1 MEQKSDFECDKI
13 RADQLMEKEKYLA
26 AIYRYKHL
34 LDEADTKETG
44 EVLRGNIW
52 HNLGTAYARLF
63 LFEEAGRCFEKAYAF
78 NKQKESLR
86 ECLMC
91 CRCRHDEDAFAEIA
105 KKYQVEERKQQEI
118 RNEISIACKSE
129 KLEQFESHLEEL
141 AQRTGGVQKAKA
153 RKEVMDV
160 IVQWKKDYRRSCK
173 V

>member
-1 MEQKSDFECDKI
+1 M
-13 RADQLMEKEKYLA
+13 
-26 AIYRYKHL
+26 
-34 LDEADTKETG
+34 KETS
-44 EVLRGNIW
+44 EVLRGNLW

-63 LFEEAGRCFEKAYAF
+63 LFEEAGRCFEKAYAL

-91 CRCRHDEDAFAEIA
+91 CRCRHDEEAFAEIA
-105 KKYQVEERKQQEI
+105 KRYQVEERKQQEI
-118 RNEISIACKSE
+118 RNEISLACKSE

-153 RKEVMDV
+153 KKEAMDV
-160 IVQWKKDYRRSCK
+160 IVQWKKEYRRSCK